1 MPRFDLKAEA
11 RRTRNIRR
19 RSITL
24 GEVAAP
30 QMLATDLYNSVY
42 RPIIQI
48 WADAAKPIAEEYA
61 RTLAQMTTD
70 SPADIQGQIDAAESA
85 ATRLMLTLTPSL
97 RRWAVRVEAAVRQR
111 WVRQVF
117 SATSVDLSTRLS
129 VFDVEDTLQS
139 YLAWNVDLVKD
150 VSAQTKKRISDA
162 VFSGLNERRPARE
175 VAKQISEAV
184 GMGRRRAQL
193 IASDQ
198 LSKLSASLADQ
209 RRIEA
214 GITVWEWRHSGKKH
228 PRVRHEARDGL
239 YYSDVASQVGKSVG
253 GKVVNAPPERSDR
266 PGAPP
271 YCGCRSR
278 SVLVWEWDDEKA

>member
-1 MPRFDLKAEA
+1 MRFNLAQEA

-19 RSITL
+19 PFIVL
-24 GEVAAP
+24 GEVTAP
-30 QMLATDLYNSVY
+30 TMLATDLFRSVY
-42 RPIIQI
+42 LPVINL
-48 WADAAKPIAEEYA
+48 WAAASKPIADEYA
-61 RTLAQMTTD
+61 RTIASMTTD
-70 SPADIQGQIDAAESA
+70 APADIQGQIDAAESA

-97 RRWAVRVEAAVRQR
+97 RRWTVMVERAIRTR
-111 WVRQVF
+111 FTRQVF

-175 VAKQISEAV
+175 VAKEISNAV
-184 GMGRRRAQL
+184 GMGRRRASL
-193 IASDQ
+193 IAQDQ

-214 GITVWEWRHSGKKH
+214 GISVWEWRHSGKRH

-239 YYSDVASQVGKSVG
+239 YYSDVPAQVGKSVG

-266 PGAPP
+266 PSVPP

>member
-1 MPRFDLKAEA
+1 MPSYNLAAEA

-19 RSITL
+19 SYIVL

-30 QMLATDLYNSVY
+30 QMLATDLYNSIY
-42 RPIIQI
+42 RPIIQL
-48 WADAAKPIAEEYA
+48 WTDAAKPIVDEYA

-70 SPADIQGQIDAAESA
+70 SPADLQGQIDAAESA
-85 ATRLMLTLTPSL
+85 ATRLALTLTPSL
-97 RRWAVRVEAAVRQR
+97 RRWAVMVERAVRTR
-111 WVRQVF
+111 WTRQVF

-129 VFDVEDTLQS
+129 VFDVEDTLQN
-139 YLAWNVDLVKD
+139 YIAWNVDLVSD

-184 GMGRRRAQL
+184 GMGRKRAL
-193 IASDQ
+193 RIASDQ

-214 GITVWEWRHSGKKH
+214 GISVWEWRHSGKLH
-228 PRVRHEARDGL
+228 PRKPHLARDGL
-239 YYSDVASQVGKSVG
+239 YYSDVPANVGKSVG
-253 GKVVNAPPERSDR
+253 GKVVNAPPERGDR
-266 PGAPP
+266 PGQPP
-271 YCGCRSR
+271 YCGCRAR
-278 SVLVWEWDDEKA
+278 SVLVYDFDD